1 MASRRAAIL
10 VEAFGAEGATPFFP
24 KDERIRQLLRDAL
37 NEAKDPLGS
46 YLEEL
51 DGRHFEML
59 IDAFRSHEV
68 PRGANVIVQGR
79 LVEDTTPGLFVLEV
93 GKLEA
98 WKIDK
103 SWPDKEQRVQIYQE
117 PGSVFGELAVI
128 HQAPR
133 AATVEAVED
142 SRIWSVS
149 RQTVVKIT
157 RSFQEAKRMYYDKK
171 LQSVQLL
178 QPLGSEERQQVIE
191 CLRPRIYGSGDFV
204 IHEGDEGHDYLP
216 GDYFGE
222 LALLSASPRA
232 ASVVAETDCTLAVL
246 CEADFRRLLG
256 PLAEFHRPRERRSRA
271 SAASRESSRASSGIE
286 GTDRNWRPSQMTGRR
301 ATFDMEMP
309 RSSCAKFAAEFSTSQ
324 PEFEELFSYSN
335 GTSDECRANNG
346 IVGRSPQKIVN
357 LGVTLA
363 SNASKYVSFT
373 KVVGKKD

>member
-204 IHEGDEGHDYLP
+204 IHEGDEGHEFFLLIEGEASAIKDGHVVASYLP

-309 RSSCAKFAAEFSTSQ
+309 RSS
-324 PEFEELFSYSN
+324 Y
-335 GTSDECRANNG
+335 
-346 IVGRSPQKIVN
+346 
-357 LGVTLA
+357 A
-363 SNASKYVSFT
+363 SRMSRVS
-373 KVVGKKD
+373 

>member
-10 VEAFGAEGATPFFP
+10 VEAFGSEGATPFFP

-51 DGRHFEML
+51 DGRHFEIL

-68 PRGANVIVQGR
+68 PRGANVIVEGR
-79 LVEDTTPGLFVLEV
+79 LVEDSTPGLFVLEV

-103 SWPDKEQRVQIYQE
+103 SWPDKEERVQVYQE

-133 AATVEAVED
+133 AATVEAVEA
-142 SRIWSVS
+142 SKIWSVS

-157 RSFQEAKRMYYDKK
+157 RSFQEAKRMYYDRK
-171 LQSVQLL
+171 LQSVHLL
-178 QPLGSEERQQVIE
+178 QPLGREERQQVIE
-191 CLRPRIYGSGDFV
+191 CLRPRVYGAGDF
-204 IHEGDEGHDYLP
+204 IIYEGDEGHEFFLLIEGEASAIKEGRVVASYLP

-232 ASVVAETDCTLAVL
+232 ASVVAETECTLAVL
-246 CEADFRRLLG
+246 FESDFRRLLG
-256 PLAEFHRPRERRSRA
+256 PLAEFHRPREARQSRG
-271 SAASRESSRASSGIE
+271 SSRGSCGSCGSCGSRGVSE
-286 GTDRNWRPSQMTGRR
+286 DRNWRPSQTTGRR
-301 ATFDMEMP
+301 ATFDMEMQ
-309 RSSCAKFAAEFSTSQ
+309 RSSCAEDRYASRMS
-324 PEFEELFSYSN
+324 
-335 GTSDECRANNG
+335 
-346 IVGRSPQKIVN
+346 RS
-357 LGVTLA
+357 
-363 SNASKYVSFT
+363 
-373 KVVGKKD
+373 

>member
-1 MASRRAAIL
+1 MAMLGGGSRRAAIL
-10 VEAFGAEGATPFFP
+10 VEAFGSEGATPFFP

-51 DGRHFEML
+51 DGRHFEIL

-68 PRGANVIVQGR
+68 PRGANVIVEGR
-79 LVEDTTPGLFVLEV
+79 LVEDSTPGLFVLEV

-103 SWPDKEQRVQIYQE
+103 SWPDKEERVQVYQE

-133 AATVEAVED
+133 AATVEA
-142 SRIWSVS
+142 
-149 RQTVVKIT
+149 
-157 RSFQEAKRMYYDKK
+157 EAKRMYYDRK
-171 LQSVQLL
+171 LQSVHLL
-178 QPLGSEERQQVIE
+178 QPLGREERQQVIE
-191 CLRPRIYGSGDFV
+191 CLRPRVYGAGDF
-204 IHEGDEGHDYLP
+204 IIYEGDEGHEFFLLIEGEASAIKDSRRVVASYLP

-232 ASVVAETDCTLAVL
+232 ASVVAETECTLAVL
-246 CEADFRRLLG
+246 FESDFRRLLG
-256 PLAEFHRPRERRSRA
+256 PLAEFHRPREARQSRQ
-271 SAASRESSRASSGIE
+271 SRQSRASSRGSCGSCGSSVSE
-286 GTDRNWRPSQMTGRR
+286 DRNWRPSQMTGRR
-301 ATFDMEMP
+301 ATFDMEMQ
-309 RSSCAKFAAEFSTSQ
+309 RSSYASRMSRSLAEQGTAKE
-324 PEFEELFSYSN
+324 Y
-335 GTSDECRANNG
+335 RAQNR